1 MGMKNKHHSEE
12 TKRKIGMANT
22 NRPSWKKGKHIS
34 EEIKRKISEAN
45 KGRITSVETRLKL
58 SIKNTGKHHTEETK

>member
-22 NRPSWKKGKHIS
+22 NRPSWKKGKTYF
-34 EEIKRKISEAN
+34 RRN
-45 KGRITSVETRLKL
+45 
-58 SIKNTGKHHTEETK
+58 